1 MNDIVISGINLM
13 LTGMITVFIFLA
25 TLILLINIV
34 ASLFENDI
42 TKGSINID
50 IPKTQIDINEHKKI
64 IKLIPKDKVVS
75 SSALK
80 CMLPPVGACC
90 SGMSADDCST
100 LVRQLLFSIC

>member
-42 TKGSINID
+42 TKGSVNID
-50 IPKTQIDINEHKKI
+50 IPKTQNNIEEHKKI
-64 IKLIPKDKVVS
+64 IKLIQK
-75 SSALK
+75 
-80 CMLPPVGACC
+80 
-90 SGMSADDCST
+90 
-100 LVRQLLFSIC
+100 RIFNE

>member
-42 TKGSINID
+42 TKGSIDID
-50 IPKTQIDINEHKKI
+50 IPKTQNNIEEHKKI
-64 IKLIPKDKVVS
+64 IKLIQK
-75 SSALK
+75 
-80 CMLPPVGACC
+80 
-90 SGMSADDCST
+90 
-100 LVRQLLFSIC
+100 RIFNE

>member
-25 TLILLINIV
+25 TLILLINMV

-50 IPKTQIDINEHKKI
+50 ITKTQIDINQHKKI
-64 IKLIPKDKVVS
+64 IKLIQK
-75 SSALK
+75 
-80 CMLPPVGACC
+80 
-90 SGMSADDCST
+90 
-100 LVRQLLFSIC
+100 RIFNE

>member
-42 TKGSINID
+42 TKVSVNID
-50 IPKTQIDINEHKKI
+50 IPKTHSDINEHKKI
-64 IKLIPKDKVVS
+64 IKLIQKKI
-75 SSALK
+75 
-80 CMLPPVGACC
+80 
-90 SGMSADDCST
+90 
-100 LVRQLLFSIC
+100 FNE

>member
-34 ASLFENDI
+34 AGLFENDI

-50 IPKTQIDINEHKKI
+50 IPKTQIDLNEHKKI
-64 IKLIPKDKVVS
+64 IKLIQK
-75 SSALK
+75 
-80 CMLPPVGACC
+80 
-90 SGMSADDCST
+90 
-100 LVRQLLFSIC
+100 RIFNE

>member
-42 TKGSINID
+42 TRGSVNID
-50 IPKTQIDINEHKKI
+50 IHKTQTNIEEHKKI
-64 IKLIPKDKVVS
+64 IKLIQK
-75 SSALK
+75 
-80 CMLPPVGACC
+80 
-90 SGMSADDCST
+90 
-100 LVRQLLFSIC
+100 RIFNE

>member
-1 MNDIVISGINLM
+1 MNDVVISGINLM

-50 IPKTQIDINEHKKI
+50 INKTQIDINEHKKI
-64 IKLIPKDKVVS
+64 IKLIQK
-75 SSALK
+75 
-80 CMLPPVGACC
+80 
-90 SGMSADDCST
+90 
-100 LVRQLLFSIC
+100 RIFNE

>member
-1 MNDIVISGINLM
+1 MNDIVLSGINLM

-50 IPKTQIDINEHKKI
+50 IPKTQIDLNEHKKI
-64 IKLIPKDKVVS
+64 IKLIQK
-75 SSALK
+75 
-80 CMLPPVGACC
+80 
-90 SGMSADDCST
+90 
-100 LVRQLLFSIC
+100 RIFNE

>member
-34 ASLFENDI
+34 ANLFENDV

-50 IPKTQIDINEHKKI
+50 IPKIQNNIEEHKKI
-64 IKLIPKDKVVS
+64 IKLIQK
-75 SSALK
+75 
-80 CMLPPVGACC
+80 
-90 SGMSADDCST
+90 
-100 LVRQLLFSIC
+100 RIFNE

>member
-42 TKGSINID
+42 TKGSISID
-50 IPKTQIDINEHKKI
+50 IPKTQNNIEEHKKI
-64 IKLIPKDKVVS
+64 IKLS
-75 SSALK
+75 SSFLGN
-80 CMLPPVGACC
+80 L
-90 SGMSADDCST
+90 
-100 LVRQLLFSIC
+100 

>member
-25 TLILLINIV
+25 ILILLINIV

-50 IPKTQIDINEHKKI
+50 ITKTENDINEHKKI
-64 IKLIPKDKVVS
+64 IKLIQK
-75 SSALK
+75 
-80 CMLPPVGACC
+80 
-90 SGMSADDCST
+90 
-100 LVRQLLFSIC
+100 RIFNE

>member
-25 TLILLINIV
+25 TLILLINLV
-34 ASLFENDI
+34 AGLFENDI

-64 IKLIPKDKVVS
+64 IKLIQK
-75 SSALK
+75 
-80 CMLPPVGACC
+80 
-90 SGMSADDCST
+90 
-100 LVRQLLFSIC
+100 RIFNE

>member
-42 TKGSINID
+42 TKGSIKID
-50 IPKTQIDINEHKKI
+50 VPKTQNNIEEHKKI
-64 IKLIPKDKVVS
+64 IKLIQK
-75 SSALK
+75 
-80 CMLPPVGACC
+80 
-90 SGMSADDCST
+90 
-100 LVRQLLFSIC
+100 RIFNE

>member
-1 MNDIVISGINLM
+1 MNDIVLSGINLM

-50 IPKTQIDINEHKKI
+50 ITKTESDINEHKKI
-64 IKLIPKDKVVS
+64 IKLIQK
-75 SSALK
+75 
-80 CMLPPVGACC
+80 
-90 SGMSADDCST
+90 
-100 LVRQLLFSIC
+100 RIFNE

>member
-42 TKGSINID
+42 TKSSINID

-64 IKLIPKDKVVS
+64 IKLIQK
-75 SSALK
+75 
-80 CMLPPVGACC
+80 
-90 SGMSADDCST
+90 
-100 LVRQLLFSIC
+100 RIFNE

>member
-34 ASLFENDI
+34 ASLFENNI

-50 IPKTQIDINEHKKI
+50 IPKTQNNIEEHKKI
-64 IKLIPKDKVVS
+64 IKLIQK
-75 SSALK
+75 
-80 CMLPPVGACC
+80 
-90 SGMSADDCST
+90 
-100 LVRQLLFSIC
+100 RIFNE

>member
-50 IPKTQIDINEHKKI
+50 VPKTQNNIEEHKKI
-64 IKLIPKDKVVS
+64 IKLIQ
-75 SSALK
+75 
-80 CMLPPVGACC
+80 M
-90 SGMSADDCST
+90 
-100 LVRQLLFSIC
+100 RIFNE

>member
-42 TKGSINID
+42 TKVSINID
-50 IPKTQIDINEHKKI
+50 IPKTHSDINEHKKI
-64 IKLIPKDKVVS
+64 IKLIQKKI
-75 SSALK
+75 
-80 CMLPPVGACC
+80 
-90 SGMSADDCST
+90 
-100 LVRQLLFSIC
+100 FNE

>member
-50 IPKTQIDINEHKKI
+50 IPKTHSDINEHKKI
-64 IKLIPKDKVVS
+64 IKLIQKKI
-75 SSALK
+75 
-80 CMLPPVGACC
+80 
-90 SGMSADDCST
+90 
-100 LVRQLLFSIC
+100 FNE

>member
-34 ASLFENDI
+34 ASFFENDI

-50 IPKTQIDINEHKKI
+50 IPKTQNNIEEHKKI
-64 IKLIPKDKVVS
+64 IKLIQK
-75 SSALK
+75 
-80 CMLPPVGACC
+80 
-90 SGMSADDCST
+90 
-100 LVRQLLFSIC
+100 RIFNE